1 MSNFKVILY
10 QLVRVL
16 EDTAVAMKTHWV
28 MDVWSHAFLNSALV
42 CDVIGQI
49 FAPSPK
55 MEKSFRYTF

>member
-28 MDVWSHAFLNSALV
+28 MDV
-42 CDVIGQI
+42 
-49 FAPSPK
+49 
-55 MEKSFRYTF
+55 